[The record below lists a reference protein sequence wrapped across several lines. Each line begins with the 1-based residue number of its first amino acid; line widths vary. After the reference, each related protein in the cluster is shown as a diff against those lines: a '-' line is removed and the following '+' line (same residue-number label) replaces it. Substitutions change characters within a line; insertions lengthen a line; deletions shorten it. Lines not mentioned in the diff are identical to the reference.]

1 MSAEIVSI
9 FDIRAQREMLAA
21 AAAEGRKPLISED
34 GIPGLNPR
42 ELLFYRN
49 LTFFGRILSDAD
61 YGAIRYRLHLLE
73 ATREPVAEVSCDIY
87 TAYFYI
93 LDGMLLDF
101 VRSPIITRYEL
112 KHVDS
117 SGETYAISPTP
128 KLEPY
133 HD

>member
-21 AAAEGRKPLISED
+21 AAAEGRKPFIHED

-49 LTFFGRILSDAD
+49 LTFFGRILSDPE
-61 YGAIRYRLHLLE
+61 YGAISYKMYLLE
-73 ATREPVAEVSCDIY
+73 ATHEPVAMISCDLY

-93 LDGMLLDF
+93 LDGLLLDF
-101 VRSPIITRYEL
+101 GRDPIITRYAPKNDEAPSYPIL
-112 KHVDS
+112 PV
-117 SGETYAISPTP
+117 P